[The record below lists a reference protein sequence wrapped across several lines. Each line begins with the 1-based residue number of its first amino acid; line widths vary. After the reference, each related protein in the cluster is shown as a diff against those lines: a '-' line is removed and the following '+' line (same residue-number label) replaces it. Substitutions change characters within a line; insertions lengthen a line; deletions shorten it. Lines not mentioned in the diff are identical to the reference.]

1 MMRID
6 LDHLPYAVTQEL
18 GVATNILFEEFAE
31 ALKGKLSPHRKAG
44 RILKLILFGA
54 FADPAWCERETDATI
69 VPFDI
74 LVIVNHGELTKAQ
87 RYWRFS
93 IDRLHRAWQA
103 GVIRRPVRLTVH
115 SLAEVN
121 RALSGGIGFFTAIAE
136 AGVIL
141 YQSCDKPLATPQSLS
156 AVERRDHAIRTA
168 EKWLPKARAFVLGAY
183 FYRDQGD
190 LPMAALMLHQACE
203 HFYHCV
209 LWTLTL
215 HSRRTHALD
224 ELRDF
229 AEQQDGRLRDIW
241 TGDTRFERRVFSR
254 IRRAYVEARYGDY
267 FRITADEL
275 AWALGR
281 VDLLAH
287 RVIWVCA
294 DHLAT
299 LERKIDSSVS
309 DFPVTA
315 IAIPDVTESS
325 KLPRRIWPMGLRAR
339 LPRFRWNRLIP
350 DRSFWRSEHFVR
362 WSDRALVIAMALLL
376 LILSAEVVVL
386 RIYPPSAAASRSK
399 PANLSAVLDFDI
411 RADTVLGAVGGIA
424 NRAGYRIKANEDIWA
439 MRWTCAYRAK
449 ATTFDALAD
458 VLYGSGLCPAI
469 RADTITVRYCDKTHP
484 PTVTTIEYEAQP
496 GEAVRVQVPR

>member
-1 MMRID
+1 MMRTD

-54 FADPAWCERETDATI
+54 FADPAWCEREADAAT

-74 LVIVNHGELTKAQ
+74 LVIVNHGELTKPQ
-87 RYWRFS
+87 RYWRFA

-121 RALSGGIGFFTAIAE
+121 RALSGGIRFFTAIAE
-136 AGVIL
+136 GGIIL
-141 YQSCDKPLATPQSLS
+141 YQSCDKPLATPRLLS
-156 AVERRDHAIRTA
+156 AVEGRDHAIRTA
-168 EKWLPKARAFVLGAY
+168 EKWLPKARAFVLGAH
-183 FYRDQGD
+183 FYRDQGN

-203 HFYHCV
+203 RLYHCV

-229 AEQQDGRLRDIW
+229 AEQQDERLRDIW
-241 TGDTRFERRVFSR
+241 TGETRFERRVFSR
-254 IRRAYVEARYGDY
+254 IRRAYVEARYSDH

-275 AWALGR
+275 TWALGR
-281 VDLLAH
+281 VDVLAR

-294 DHLAT
+294 DHLAS
-299 LERKIDSSVS
+299 LEREIDPSAS
-309 DFPVTA
+309 DTPSTA
-315 IAIPDVTESS
+315 IAIPDVTENPD
-325 KLPRRIWPMGLRAR
+325 LPRRNWSIESRAR

-350 DRSFWRSEHFVR
+350 DRTFWQLEWFAR
-362 WSDRALVIAMALLL
+362 WSDRTLDIVMALLL
-376 LILSAEVVVL
+376 MILSAEVVML
-386 RIYPPSAAASRSK
+386 RMYPPSAQTSRAT
-399 PANLSAVLDFDI
+399 PADLSAVLDFDI

-424 NRAGYRIKANEDIWA
+424 NRAGYQIKANEDIWA
-439 MRWTCAYRAK
+439 VRWTGAYRAK

-469 RADTITVRYCDKTHP
+469 RGDTIMVRYCAKTHP
-484 PTVTTIEYEAQP
+484 AKVLKIEYQTQP
-496 GEAVRVQVPR
+496 GSSVRLVSPP